1 MAGYLGNIPSA
12 VPLTSADI
20 ADGIITSAKIVDGTI
35 VNADINA
42 SAAIAS
48 TKLSGISS
56 DYVLLATTDVTSS
69 TASVSFDGYFS
80 STYKTYQV
88 LVSNWI
94 PATNDVSLRIRIR
107 RSNADVTSSNYR
119 FSKVALSLGS
129 DGTQGVTGHGQWNV
143 DHINLTFYG
152 AGDTTSYGG
161 ASVDVKIFNP
171 LNSSS
176 RKSLTANFHL
186 PSRNDQATAD
196 YNILGAS
203 LYDNTD
209 AWSGITF
216 FANSGNIASGNFK
229 LYGIK

>member
-1 MAGYLGNIPSA
+1 MQKNQD
-12 VPLTSADI
+12 LTVLQTNGS
-20 ADGIITSAKIVDGTI
+20 GV
-35 VNADINA
+35 
-42 SAAIAS
+42 
-48 TKLSGISS
+48 LSFSSVSS
-56 DYVLLATTDVTSS
+56 DFVLLATTDITSS

-80 STYKTYQV
+80 ATYKTYQV

-94 PATNDVSLRIRIR
+94 PVTNDVSLRIRIR

-119 FSKVALSLGS
+119 FSKLALSLGS
-129 DGTQGVTGHGQWNV
+129 DGTQSVTGHGQWNS
-143 DHINLTFYG
+143 DHINLTYYG
-152 AGDTTSYGG
+152 AGNTTSYGG
-161 ASVDVKIFNP
+161 ASIDAKIFNP

-176 RKSLTANFHL
+176 RKSLTVNYHQI
-186 PSRNDQATAD
+186 SRADQATVD

>member
-1 MAGYLGNIPSA
+1 MPQSNAFKFANNILTNGGYDA
-12 VPLTSADI
+12 ADLVGA
-20 ADGIITSAKIVDGTI
+20 AD
-35 VNADINA
+35 
-42 SAAIAS
+42 
-48 TKLSGISS
+48 
-56 DYVLLATTDVTSS
+56 DYVLLATTDITSS

-80 STYKTYQV
+80 ATYKTYQV

-94 PATNDVSLRIRIR
+94 PVTNDVSLRIRIR

-129 DGTQGVTGHGQWNV
+129 DGTQGVTGHGQWNA
-143 DHINLTFYG
+143 DHINLTYYG
-152 AGDTTSYGG
+152 AGNTTSYGG
-161 ASVDVKIFNP
+161 ASIDAKIFNP

-186 PSRNDQATAD
+186 PSRNDQNTAD

-216 FANSGNIASGNFK
+216 YVNSGNIASGNFK

>member
-1 MAGYLGNIPSA
+1 MPQSNAFKFANNILTNGGYDA
-12 VPLTSADI
+12 ADLVGA
-20 ADGIITSAKIVDGTI
+20 ADDF
-35 VNADINA
+35 
-42 SAAIAS
+42 
-48 TKLSGISS
+48 
-56 DYVLLATTDVTSS
+56 VLLATTDITSS
-69 TASVSFDGYFS
+69 TSSVSFDGYFS
-80 STYKTYQV
+80 ATYKTYQV

-94 PATNDVSLRIRIR
+94 PVNNDVSLRMRIR

-129 DGTQGVTGHGQWNV
+129 DGTQGVTGHGQWNA

-152 AGDTTSYGG
+152 AGNTTSYGG
-161 ASVDVKIFNP
+161 ASIDAKIFNP
-171 LNSSS
+171 LNTSS
-176 RKSLTANFHL
+176 RKSLNVNFFL
-186 PSRNDQATAD
+186 PSRNDQNTVD

-216 FANSGNIASGNFK
+216 FVNSGNIASGNFK